1 MADQAPQPRFLDD
14 RLAHWAKTNPD
25 GEAIAYLGR
34 SFTWA
39 QFDDRVRRLAGALAE
54 RGIGRGDVV
63 AFLDKNHPACVET
76 TLAAASLGAA
86 TAIINFRL
94 AGSEMDYVLNDSGA
108 KLMIVGAELKDDVD
122 KIRDQIPGV
131 KNIIEVTPEGGDG
144 DEYEAMLAAATPR
157 GRGADVSPDD
167 VCVIMYSSGTTGNP
181 KGIRLSQANL
191 VAHTLNAGTFEFD
204 ADDKNMVSMPLFHVG
219 GSSYAQFGIHAGI
232 PSIMTREVDGA
243 SLAGALL
250 GGATRT
256 FLVPA
261 SDYMIVENW
270 DVSGLE
276 GTGSHDIVIETAFVP
291 EHRIHRTNDHS
302 DAGCPGRATNPGW
315 LYRVP
320 FTQVFQRAVSS
331 ACIGALEG
339 AITSFRQ
346 RSASHVGKH
355 GNKMAEDPNAQI
367 AVTEAMMAADQL
379 RLVLFRNYARI
390 VHCAKTGEKMPVEER
405 LIQRAQA
412 SAVPK
417 ITGERVNEL
426 MRACAAS
433 GTYKTNPIERIFRDI
448 HQGRGHIANNTDA
461 YARAHGGVMLG
472 LPNMDAFV

>member
-1 MADQAPQPRFLDD
+1 MNTTNDDYLTPEALELIARAKALAPKLAERAFAADRDGRVTEETIAEIAAAGLYRVMQPKRWGGYELD
-14 RLAHWAKTNPD
+14 P
-25 GEAIAYLGR
+25 
-34 SFTWA
+34 
-39 QFDDRVRRLAGALAE
+39 RVFYTVQMALAE
-54 RGIGRGDVV
+54 GCMSTAWMYGVVGVHPWQLALFPEQAQQDVW
-63 AFLDKNHPACVET
+63 
-76 TLAAASLGAA
+76 GQ
-86 TAIINFRL
+86 
-94 AGSEMDYVLNDSGA
+94 DSGIRIA
-108 KLMIVGAELKDDVD
+108 STYMPTGKAEAVAGGYNFSGRWGFSTGIEHCDWVFLGGLLPKKD
-122 KIRDQIPGV
+122 
-131 KNIIEVTPEGGDG
+131 
-144 DEYEAMLAAATPR
+144 
-157 GRGADVSPDD
+157 
-167 VCVIMYSSGTTGNP
+167 
-181 KGIRLSQANL
+181 
-191 VAHTLNAGTFEFD
+191 
-204 ADDKNMVSMPLFHVG
+204 
-219 GSSYAQFGIHAGI
+219 GS
-232 PSIMTREVDGA
+232 
-243 SLAGALL
+243 GALEH
-250 GGATRT
+250 AT
-256 FLVPA
+256 FLVPKA
-261 SDYMIVENW
+261 DVKVEENW
-270 DVSGLE
+270 DVLGLR

>member
-1 MADQAPQPRFLDD
+1 MNT
-14 RLAHWAKTNPD
+14 TNEDYLTP
-25 GEAIAYLGR
+25 EAIELIASAKALAPKLAERAFAADREGR
-34 SFTWA
+34 VTRETIAEMAAAGLF
-39 QFDDRVRRLAGALAE
+39 RVLQPKRWGGFELDPRVFYTVQMALAE
-54 RGIGRGDVV
+54 GCMSTAWMYGVVGVHPWQLSLFPEQAQQDVW
-63 AFLDKNHPACVET
+63 HE
-76 TLAAASLGAA
+76 
-86 TAIINFRL
+86 
-94 AGSEMDYVLNDSGA
+94 DSGVRIA
-108 KLMIVGAELKDDVD
+108 STYMPTGKAEPV
-122 KIRDQIPGV
+122 
-131 KNIIEVTPEGGDG
+131 EGGYKFSGRWSFSTGIEHCDWIFLGGLLPKKDG
-144 DEYEAMLAAATPR
+144 
-157 GRGADVSPDD
+157 S
-167 VCVIMYSSGTTGNP
+167 
-181 KGIRLSQANL
+181 
-191 VAHTLNAGTFEFD
+191 
-204 ADDKNMVSMPLFHVG
+204 
-219 GSSYAQFGIHAGI
+219 
-232 PSIMTREVDGA
+232 
-243 SLAGALL
+243 GALEH
-250 GGATRT
+250 AT
-256 FLVPA
+256 FLLPKADIKVE
-261 SDYMIVENW
+261 ENW
-270 DVSGLE
+270 DVLGLR
-276 GTGSHDIVIETAFVP
+276 GTGSHDIVIGSAFVP
-291 EHRIHRTNDHS
+291 EHRTHRTNDHS

-339 AITSFRQ
+339 AITSFRE

-355 GNKMAEDPNAQI
+355 GNKMAEDPNSQM

-405 LIQRAQA
+405 LMQRAQA

-417 ITGERVNEL
+417 IAGERVNDL